1 MTQPE
6 REALRENLLVVQNVP
21 SERLQ
26 KYRTEVDML
35 LDEREKAVLREQK
48 VTRWSWV
55 YLVLLSTV
63 FLVIG
68 GLKLDTL
75 LGLWFGILACFWFI
89 AGAVFLIRQ
98 RLNYQELVMLKE
110 LKGLEGRVLELQRLL
125 ERGGAAR

>member
-6 REALRENLLVVQNVP
+6 REALRENLLVRQNVP

-89 AGAVFLIRQ
+89 VGAVFLIRQ
-98 RLNYQELVMLKE
+98 RLNYQELVM
-110 LKGLEGRVLELQRLL
+110 
-125 ERGGAAR
+125 